1 MSHYTIREKNSGTMI
16 AIVKAE
22 NINQARSVAA
32 ELHLS
37 VKMATSD
44 ELIEA
49 DKSKVV
55 AAPAAKRRAPKA
67 PVDPNQVDL
76 EAQIRDT
83 ESSAPKL
90 DDHPAPTVTD

>member
-49 DKSKVV
+49 DKSMVV
-55 AAPAAKRRAPKA
+55 AAPAAKRRVPKVL
-67 PVDPNQVDL
+67 VDPNQTCL
-76 EAQIRDT
+76 EAQIRDA
-83 ESSAPKL
+83 ESGAPKL
-90 DDHPAPTVTD
+90 DDGPAALVAD

>member
-37 VKMATSD
+37 VKRATSD

-55 AAPAAKRRAPKA
+55 AAPAAKRRVPK
-67 PVDPNQVDL
+67 VLVGPNQTCL
-76 EAQIRDT
+76 EAQIRDA

-90 DDHPAPTVTD
+90 DDGPAALVAD